1 MYSLLH
7 LHLHE
12 LFGDDYSQ
20 TKLSQSFDEAKD
32 VFRFDLKPEGMIPY
46 STHLLHVLVSNS
58 VLLVFLSDRYFFQ
71 FL

>member
-1 MYSLLH
+1 MYCYSLPAHVEIAKLAAFDSDDMYSLLH

-32 VFRFDLKPEGMIPY
+32 VFRFDLKPEGMIP
-46 STHLLHVLVSNS
+46 
-58 VLLVFLSDRYFFQ
+58 
-71 FL
+71 

>member
-32 VFRFDLKPEGMIPY
+32 VFRFDLKPEGMIP
-46 STHLLHVLVSNS
+46 
-58 VLLVFLSDRYFFQ
+58 
-71 FL
+71 

>member
-32 VFRFDLKPEGMIPY
+32 VFRFDLKPEGRIPY
-46 STHLLHVLVSNS
+46 SNLLLYVLATRFNS
-58 VLLVFLSDRYFFQ
+58 FFVKQLFFQ
-71 FL
+71 FF